1 MRAFLRRS
9 PQVGGSISPMFTF
22 RYPAL
27 KLQQTEES
35 KPLVL
40 FAASA
45 TEIEQWAGVPQ
56 RRRLSG
62 EETVG
67 WQREENPERLRELT
81 RFFSDGRNVVQ
92 NPLLGAVQDGR
103 SVRFEPAGNDGFGY
117 LVIQGE
123 DPSQWKLLKML
134 QKVCQR
140 LQERVP
146 SLAESEVPKA
156 RLRRAMDLARE
167 THGLEFA
174 ETPDGEDE
182 EALPDELD
190 EESEG
195 EMAEEPSEAAS
206 AVFDE
211 ETQILDFYRELQVR
225 IEILEQLGQGADPDS
240 ILGFTRDAMLGYLK
254 PVVLVDGQHRL
265 RGAVRAAREIL
276 NSEEGQEAQARAIDE
291 GQSPEEATSE
301 VLQRVARALPFSLLL
316 DDSPKEHVFQFVVV
330 NQKATPMGRALLGTI
345 VSTSLAKNELEAV
358 ADRLR
363 RAGIPLDDAQAVA
376 YLTRAEASPF
386 VGLVQTGVSG
396 DDSSHLQWTVLKGL
410 TTIFRELRG
419 GRLYGQNN
427 DYADIWRRKHLNE
440 SALVAEGADAEEKYR
455 LWSSPGGPWRAV
467 FMRFYTLVRDHFGD
481 PNDMNAPN
489 AWGNTDSN
497 LFNKISL
504 TILAADYFQFLCERQ
519 LSLNSVDDVDTTV
532 AEWLEG
538 TDSRYFSRD
547 WGLTS
552 IKKDQTAVRNKWAAT
567 WSEYRKN
574 PVRLP
579 RKENYR
585 P

>member
-1 MRAFLRRS
+1 M
-9 PQVGGSISPMFTF
+9 SIF

-27 KLQQTEES
+27 TLKQTAQS

-40 FAASA
+40 FAAPA
-45 TEIEQWAGVPQ
+45 TDIDQWVGVPQ

-67 WQREENPERLRELT
+67 WQREENPDRLRELT

-92 NPLLGAVQDGR
+92 NPLLGAVQDGAK
-103 SVRFEPAGNDGFGY
+103 VRFEPKGGSGFGE
-117 LVIQGE
+117 LVVE
-123 DPSQWKLLKML
+123 AHDAAEWSLLEVL
-134 QKVCQR
+134 RAVCHR
-140 LQERVP
+140 LEARVP
-146 SLAESEVPKA
+146 WLADSELPES
-156 RLRRAMDLARE
+156 RLRTAMELARE
-167 THGLEFA
+167 SHGLEIA
-174 ETPDGEDE
+174 EPDTGEIDDTQG
-182 EALPDELD
+182 DELD
-190 EESEG
+190 EPSMEEI
-195 EMAEEPSEAAS
+195 EEPSETAS

-211 ETQILDFYRELQVR
+211 ETQILDFYQELKVR
-225 IEILEQLGQGADPDS
+225 IDILERLGPDAALQA

-265 RGAVRAAREIL
+265 RGAVRAAREL
-276 NSEEGQEAQARAIDE
+276 LDSEQGQEMQAQAVDE
-291 GQSPEEATSE
+291 GDSPEEAAAN
-301 VLQRVARALPFSLLL
+301 VLNGLARALPFSLLM
-316 DDSPKEHVFQFVVV
+316 DDSPEEHVFQFVVV

-345 VSTSLAKNELEAV
+345 VSTSLAKDELEAV

-376 YLTRAEASPF
+376 YLTRADASPF
-386 VGLVQTGVSG
+386 VSLVQTGVSG
-396 DDSSHLQWTVLKGL
+396 DQSSHLQWTVLKGL

-427 DYADIWRRKHLNE
+427 DYADIWRTRHLDE
-440 SALVAEGADAEEKYR
+440 SAMVTDGADPSEKYR
-455 LWSSPGGPWRAV
+455 LWSAPGGPWRSV
-467 FMRFYTLVRDHFGD
+467 FMRFYALVRDRFGD
-481 PNDMNAPN
+481 PSDMNASN

-504 TILAADYFQFLCERQ
+504 TILAADYFQFLCDRR
-519 LSLNSVDDVDTTV
+519 LSLNAMEDVDSTV
-532 AEWLEG
+532 NEWLDG
-538 TDSRYFSRD
+538 TNPSYFNRD

-567 WSEYRKN
+567 WTEYRKN

-579 RKENYR
+579 RSENYR